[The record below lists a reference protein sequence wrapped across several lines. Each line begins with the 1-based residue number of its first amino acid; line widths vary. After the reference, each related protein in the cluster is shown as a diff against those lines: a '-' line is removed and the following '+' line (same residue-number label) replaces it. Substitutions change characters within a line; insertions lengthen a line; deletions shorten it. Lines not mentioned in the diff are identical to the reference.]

1 MGGDRLLDSLR
12 LTGAK
17 NKKTNMR
24 MSKADGVIR
33 GGYCYCY
40 CHRLGSSAP
49 PLLLNVAALGATVVV
64 GVLGATVV
72 VES

>member
-1 MGGDRLLDSLR
+1 MW
-12 LTGAK
+12 
-17 NKKTNMR
+17 
-24 MSKADGVIR
+24 DGCP
-33 GGYCYCY
+33 YATALAQA
-40 CHRLGSSAP
+40 H

>member
-1 MGGDRLLDSLR
+1 MGWLP
-12 LTGAK
+12 
-17 NKKTNMR
+17 
-24 MSKADGVIR
+24 I
-33 GGYCYCY
+33 

-72 VES
+72 VESATVVVES

>member
-1 MGGDRLLDSLR
+1 MSLLLLLLITATVD
-12 LTGAK
+12 
-17 NKKTNMR
+17 
-24 MSKADGVIR
+24 
-33 GGYCYCY
+33 Y

>member
-1 MGGDRLLDSLR
+1 MKRRRSRRRRCGMVAHMPPPWLKR
-12 LTGAK
+12 TPPH
-17 NKKTNMR
+17 T
-24 MSKADGVIR
+24 
-33 GGYCYCY
+33 
-40 CHRLGSSAP
+40 HT

>member
-1 MGGDRLLDSLR
+1 MSLLL
-12 LTGAK
+12 LLLLLIIA
-17 NKKTNMR
+17 N
-24 MSKADGVIR
+24 
-33 GGYCYCY
+33 Y

>member
-1 MGGDRLLDSLR
+1 MP
-12 LTGAK
+12 
-17 NKKTNMR
+17 
-24 MSKADGVIR
+24 I
-33 GGYCYCY
+33 

>member
-1 MGGDRLLDSLR
+1 MVAHMPPPWLKR
-12 LTGAK
+12 
-17 NKKTNMR
+17 
-24 MSKADGVIR
+24 I
-33 GGYCYCY
+33 
-40 CHRLGSSAP
+40 P

>member
-1 MGGDRLLDSLR
+1 MKRRRSRRRRCG
-12 LTGAK
+12 
-17 NKKTNMR
+17 M
-24 MSKADGVIR
+24 V
-33 GGYCYCY
+33 
-40 CHRLGSSAP
+40 HRLGSSAP